1 VSGWAV
7 ETDDYNTKARIV
19 AGAGVAPPGPFH
31 LFRLDLDEVVVITL
45 GEPPDHLAVQRWT
58 IANGVRNLE
67 LR

>member
-1 VSGWAV
+1 MAGRAV

-19 AGAGVAPPGPFH
+19 AAAGGAPPGPFH

-45 GEPPDHLAVQRWT
+45 GEPPDHLAVRRWT
-58 IANGVRNLE
+58 GADGVREYE